1 MGSQGFIFEHGS
13 VTDLI
18 SEAVGGKQLPRS
30 EPNVGGE
37 DGRGLG
43 GGSGEKG
50 GEEEGEED
58 LAMSLSTGRASCGR
72 RGPRDVRGEAG
83 EEKGEGSEE
92 EDGSHTSLIKATP
105 LVLWA
110 SLLKR

>member
-1 MGSQGFIFEHGS
+1 MTKEGARRDE
-13 VTDLI
+13 
-18 SEAVGGKQLPRS
+18 GKEGTR
-30 EPNVGGE
+30 
-37 DGRGLG
+37 
-43 GGSGEKG
+43 
-50 GEEEGEED
+50 EE
-58 LAMSLSTGRASCGR
+58 
-72 RGPRDVRGEAG
+72 VG

>member
-1 MGSQGFIFEHGS
+1 M
-13 VTDLI
+13 
-18 SEAVGGKQLPRS
+18 PRS

-37 DGRGLG
+37 EDGWGLG
-43 GGSGEKG
+43 GGSGEK

-72 RGPRDVRGEAG
+72 RGPRDVRGEVG